1 MFRSFLI
8 FLALNTASV
17 YLVHQV
23 LDGFVIEGGAIGF
36 VIVGIVIG
44 TMNVFVK
51 PIIKVL
57 ALPFIFLTVGL
68 FVIVVNALILW
79 LSVMFMQF
87 LDLSAISLTVDGL
100 FTYITAVVLLGILNY
115 LFQKLLR

>member
-23 LDGFVIEGGAIGF
+23 LDGFVIEGGTFGF
-36 VIVGIVIG
+36 VLVGVVVG

-68 FVIVVNALILW
+68 FVVVINALILW
-79 LSVMFMQF
+79 LSVMLVEF
-87 LDLSAISLTVDGL
+87 LDISGISLTIDGI
-100 FTYITAVVLLGILNY
+100 FTYLTAILLLGVLNY